1 MYDYCRLETVYLS
14 FRVGST
20 LKILKL
26 RERISSMNMFKNT
39 IVQSKFNKNIPNNF
53 KACLNRNKE
62 LMFMQNELDGS
73 INTPCYA
80 ITYIQIIR
88 FNSHNC

>member
-1 MYDYCRLETVYLS
+1 MYLHGLYDCYGLEIEYVS

-39 IVQSKFNKNIPNNF
+39 IV
-53 KACLNRNKE
+53 
-62 LMFMQNELDGS
+62 
-73 INTPCYA
+73 
-80 ITYIQIIR
+80 
-88 FNSHNC
+88 